1 VSIIFTCI
9 IALINF
15 GPVVGFN
22 AIVSLTIIAITASY
36 TICIVALIWRRFF
49 GKPIPKER
57 FSLGRW
63 GLLVNI
69 IALACTAPLTIL
81 VLWVQA
87 ALVQPQAIADPVVTD
102 SHQYQTRRPPR

>member
-1 VSIIFTCI
+1 MSTQVHDFEVPRRAVWVSIAFTCI

-22 AIVSLTIIAITASY
+22 AIVSLCIIAITSSY
-36 TICIVALIWRRFF
+36 TICIAALIWRRFF

-63 GLLVNI
+63 GLVINLL
-69 IALACTAPLTIL
+69 ALACTAPLTIL
-81 VLWVQA
+81 VL
-87 ALVQPQAIADPVVTD
+87 
-102 SHQYQTRRPPR
+102 